1 MADTNIKTQISRLSG
16 AKSDLATAITA
27 KGVTVPDDTTLDG
40 YAALV
45 EQIDTGVDTSDATA
59 TASDIAKGK
68 TAYVQGAKV
77 TGTVDTYTDGE
88 TCYWACFEVTSDNTS
103 YIYYYLDPGKN
114 GMLIKNGARVRAQA
128 MLSNFGDAT
137 AADVTSGKTFTSKA
151 GLKLTGTNT
160 NDADTSDATATASDI
175 AKGKT
180 AYVQGAKV
188 TGTVDTYTD
197 GETCYWACFE
207 VTSDN
212 TSYIYYY
219 LDPGKNGMLIKNG
232 ARVRAQAMLSN
243 FGDATAADVTS
254 GKTFTSKAGLKLTGT
269 NTNDADTGDATATAA
284 DIAKGK
290 TAYVQ
295 GAKVTGTAEPAES
308 NNNVEAYAVTTINPS
323 VSFKRTDGAIK
334 IWGYGT
340 MTSSGGWGQQTTS
353 LVAFEG
359 DKYHKGAIYGG
370 PSSTSLS
377 LSISNGKL
385 TGLPSGLTAI
395 NAIVT
400 RGI

>member
-59 TASDIAKGK
+59 TADDIAKGK
-68 TAYVQGAKV
+68 TAYVQGQKI
-77 TGTVDTYTDGE
+77 TGKLYECVKGE
-88 TCYWACFEVTSDNTS
+88 TKIYFTWDSENVTFEHDSNRDLINITIPWMGNDGIMRIDS
-103 YIYYYLDPGKN
+103 YIKL
-114 GMLIKNGARVRAQA
+114 GADAT
-128 MLSNFGDAT
+128 LFGDAT
-137 AADVTSGKTFTSKA
+137 AADVISGKTMTSAA
-151 GLKLTGTNT
+151 GLKVVGTNT
-160 NDADTSDATATASDI
+160 NDADTSDATATADDI

-180 AYVQGAKV
+180 AYVQGQK
-188 TGTVDTYTD
+188 
-197 GETCYWACFE
+197 
-207 VTSDN
+207 
-212 TSYIYYY
+212 I
-219 LDPGKNGMLIKNG
+219 
-232 ARVRAQAMLSN
+232 
-243 FGDATAADVTS
+243 
-254 GKTFTSKAGLKLTGT
+254 
-269 NTNDADTGDATATAA
+269 
-284 DIAKGK
+284 
-290 TAYVQ
+290 
-295 GAKVTGTAEPAES
+295 TGTAEPAES
-308 NNNVEAYAVTTINPS
+308 NNNVEAYAITSTSPS

-340 MTSSGGWGQQTTS
+340 MTSSSGWGQQTTS

-359 DKYHKGAIYGG
+359 DKYYKGSIYGS

-385 TGLPSGLTAI
+385 SGLPSGLTAI

>member
-1 MADTNIKTQISRLSG
+1 MAVNKVVINDKIALDLTGDTVTP
-16 AKSDLATAITA
+16 SDLVE
-27 KGVTVPDDTTLDG
+27 GVTAHDATG
-40 YAALV
+40 M
-45 EQIDTGVDTSDATA
+45 QITGTRPATGGTDTSDATA
-59 TASDIAKGK
+59 TAGDIAKGK
-68 TAYVQGAKV
+68 TAYVQGEKV
-77 TGTVDTYTDGE
+77 TGTVDTVEAKQYTMENASVSYDGSHILHSKKFQYPALYKE
-88 TCYWACFEVTSDNTS
+88 GASVKLRTSPYTYGN
-103 YIYYYLDPGKN
+103 
-114 GMLIKNGARVRAQA
+114 
-128 MLSNFGDAT
+128 AT
-137 AADVTSGKTFTSKA
+137 AADVAKGKTMTSAA
-151 GLKLTGTNT
+151 GLKVVGTNT
-160 NDADTSDATATASDI
+160 NDADTSDADATAS
-175 AKGKT
+175 
-180 AYVQGAKV
+180 
-188 TGTVDTYTD
+188 
-197 GETCYWACFE
+197 
-207 VTSDN
+207 
-212 TSYIYYY
+212 
-219 LDPGKNGMLIKNG
+219 
-232 ARVRAQAMLSN
+232 
-243 FGDATAADVTS
+243 
-254 GKTFTSKAGLKLTGT
+254 
-269 NTNDADTGDATATAA
+269 

-308 NNNVEAYAVTTINPS
+308 NNNVEAYAITSTSPS

-395 NAIVT
+395 SAIVT

>member
-1 MADTNIKTQISRLSG
+1 MAVNKVVINDKTAIDLTGDTVTP
-16 AKSDLATAITA
+16 SDLVE
-27 KGVTVPDDTTLDG
+27 GVT
-40 YAALV
+40 AH
-45 EQIDTGVDTSDATA
+45 DATGMQ
-59 TASDIAKGK
+59 I
-68 TAYVQGAKV
+68 
-77 TGTVDTYTDGE
+77 TGTRP
-88 TCYWACFEVTSDNTS
+88 A
-103 YIYYYLDPGKN
+103 
-114 GMLIKNGARVRAQA
+114 
-128 MLSNFGDAT
+128 
-137 AADVTSGKTFTSKA
+137 TSG
-151 GLKLTGTNT
+151 TN
-160 NDADTSDATATASDI
+160 TSDATATASDI

-295 GAKVTGTAEPAES
+295 GAKVTGKLTEYLAGETLSYYTSGDGEITIKRDSDSDNISIKIHCFDDDKIMRHNSYIKLGADAILFGNATAADVAKGKTFTSAAGVNVTGTAEPAES

-359 DKYHKGAIYGG
+359 DKYHKGAIYGS

-395 NAIVT
+395 SAIVT

>member
-27 KGVTVPDDTTLDG
+27 KGVTVPDTTTLDG

-103 YIYYYLDPGKN
+103 YIYYD
-114 GMLIKNGARVRAQA
+114 
-128 MLSNFGDAT
+128 
-137 AADVTSGKTFTSKA
+137 
-151 GLKLTGTNT
+151 
-160 NDADTSDATATASDI
+160 
-175 AKGKT
+175 
-180 AYVQGAKV
+180 
-188 TGTVDTYTD
+188 
-197 GETCYWACFE
+197 
-207 VTSDN
+207 
-212 TSYIYYY
+212 

-359 DKYHKGAIYGG
+359 DKYHKGAIYGS

>member
-59 TASDIAKGK
+59 TAKDIAKGK
-68 TAYVQGAKV
+68 TAYVLGQKITGKLYEYTKGKTKNYFTTGSENV
-77 TGTVDTYTDGE
+77 T
-88 TCYWACFEVTSDNTS
+88 FERDSNRDLINITIPWMGNDEIMRIDS
-103 YIYYYLDPGKN
+103 YIKL
-114 GMLIKNGARVRAQA
+114 GADAT
-128 MLSNFGDAT
+128 LFGDAT
-137 AADVTSGKTFTSKA
+137 AADVISGKTFTSKA

-160 NDADTSDATATASDI
+160 NDADTSDATATADDV

-180 AYVQGAKV
+180 AYVQGQKI
-188 TGTVDTYTD
+188 TGTV
-197 GETCYWACFE
+197 
-207 VTSDN
+207 
-212 TSYIYYY
+212 
-219 LDPGKNGMLIKNG
+219 
-232 ARVRAQAMLSN
+232 
-243 FGDATAADVTS
+243 
-254 GKTFTSKAGLKLTGT
+254 
-269 NTNDADTGDATATAA
+269 
-284 DIAKGK
+284 
-290 TAYVQ
+290 
-295 GAKVTGTAEPAES
+295 EPAES
-308 NNNVEAYAVTTINPS
+308 NNNVEAYAITNTNPS

-359 DKYHKGAIYGG
+359 DKYHKGAIYGS